1 MSTLYVEA
9 AVVFT
14 LPLIVAA
21 ISSAIMWRSLGRPW
35 LFFVAL
41 VVVFYTLYIIIIYLT
56 PETTKTFLGVTI
68 NEKNVPVT
76 QFYFL
81 SEYIK
86 QMVIFTVLS
95 VPLAWAVS
103 LLFRNSA

>member
-1 MSTLYVEA
+1 MNTLYIEA
-9 AVVFT
+9 GIVFT
-14 LPLIVAA
+14 LPLIASS
-21 ISSAIMWRSLGRPW
+21 ISSAIMWRSIGKPW

-41 VVVFYTLYIIIIYLT
+41 LVVFYTLYVCIIYLT
-56 PETTKTFLGVTI
+56 PETTKTFITATNTENSVL
-68 NEKNVPVT
+68 VP

-95 VPLAWAVS
+95 VPLAWGVS
-103 LLFRNSA
+103 LLFRNNA